1 MKALVL
7 SVVSFCL
14 VAAPTRVGAQ
24 QIDVRAV
31 AAEDQHPMTGAI
43 VGLEDAAG
51 RMAKPALVDEQG
63 RARITLDSAGRYRV
77 LVQRVGY
84 ERWRSAPLGV
94 GANDTLRVTAAL
106 VPRRTTLAA
115 VTVTGKRSCSS
126 APTGITRLAAVWEEA
141 RTALRSADLAARS
154 RTGELQVRHVTRDLD
169 PDLQVVRESTS
180 ATIVR
185 TNRPFQARPA
195 SELTARGYVWPAV
208 DGSIYNG
215 PDAAVLLSEDFVA
228 THCFS
233 LVEGD
238 RGAHAGQLGVAFQPS
253 PGRTLPDIAG
263 TIWVDADSSYLRA
276 VDYVYTN
283 TPDAAE
289 APHAG
294 GHVEFAPLDDGVWVV
309 RRWFIRTPRLAL
321 AAPRRVGTIR
331 STDWTSRLLGYH
343 EEGGVATRPEAGA
356 AAESRV
362 ALLSG
367 TVFDSTTQ
375 RPLAGARVAVS
386 DTYTATTDDGGTFRI
401 AVPLPRDDSSRHAV
415 RVEAPRLELLGL
427 PALEAVVRLDPAV
440 EQRIALAVPGV
451 DSLRARY
458 CRAPRGGT
466 AEAHLGGGPG
476 MLVGRVADSA
486 DAQAAD
492 HATISL
498 TWSRAVL
505 DQTSA
510 GTIAGTRSSAY
521 TVETRADGWFV
532 ACDLPVE
539 TPIAVSVAAA
549 GRRASATGGTA
560 PARATVRIPTSGLAT
575 IRLLAGGD
583 GASRER

>member
-1 MKALVL
+1 MKFFVL
-7 SVVSFCL
+7 SAVALCL
-14 VAAPTRVGAQ
+14 AAAPTRVGAQ
-24 QIDVRAV
+24 HIDVRAV
-31 AAEDQHPMTGAI
+31 SAEDQQPMTGAI
-43 VGLEDAAG
+43 VGFEDAAG
-51 RMAKPALVDEQG
+51 RMAKPALVDDQG
-63 RARITLDSAGRYRV
+63 RARIALDSAGRYRV

-84 ERWRSAPLGV
+84 ERWRSAPLDVGV
-94 GANDTLRVTAAL
+94 NDTLRVTAAL

-115 VTVTGKRSCSS
+115 VTVTGKRTCSS
-126 APTGITRLAAVWEEA
+126 APTGITRLAAVWDEA

-154 RTGELQVRHVTRDLD
+154 RVGELQVRHVTRELD
-169 PDLQVVRESTS
+169 PDLQVLRESTS
-180 ATIVR
+180 ATTVR

-195 SELTARGYVWPAV
+195 SELAARGYVWPSLE
-208 DGSIYNG
+208 GSIYNG
-215 PDAAVLLSEDFVA
+215 PDAAVLLSEDFVS

-238 RGAHAGQLGVAFQPS
+238 RDAHAGQLGVAFQPS

-276 VDYVYTN
+276 VDYVYTS
-283 TPDAAE
+283 TPDALE
-289 APHAG
+289 APRAG

-331 STDWTSRLLGYH
+331 STDWTSRLIGYH

-362 ALLSG
+362 AILSG

-375 RPLAGARVAVS
+375 RPLAGALVAVS
-386 DTYTATTDDGGTFRI
+386 DTYTATTDDGGAFRV
-401 AVPLPRDDSSRHAV
+401 AVPLPRDDSTRYAV
-415 RVEAPRLELLGL
+415 RVEAPRLKLLGL
-427 PALEAVVRLDPAV
+427 PALEAVVRLEPAV
-440 EQRIALAVPGV
+440 EQRIVLSVPGV

-458 CRAPRGGT
+458 CRPPRGGA
-466 AEAHLGGGPG
+466 AEDRLGGGPG
-476 MLVGRVADSA
+476 MLVGRVAGSA
-486 DAQAAD
+486 DAQATD
-492 HATISL
+492 RATIFL

-505 DQTSA
+505 DQTSS
-510 GTIAGTRSSAY
+510 GTIAGTRGSAY

-549 GRRASATGGTA
+549 GRGASTAGGTA
-560 PARATVRIPTSGLAT
+560 PSRTTVRIPSSGLAT
-575 IRLLAGGD
+575 IRLPAGGE
-583 GASRER
+583 GPSRER

>member
-1 MKALVL
+1 MKVFVL
-7 SVVSFCL
+7 SPVALCL
-14 VAAPTRVGAQ
+14 AAAPCRVEAQ

-51 RMAKPALVDEQG
+51 RMAKPALVDDQG
-63 RARITLDSAGRYRV
+63 RARIALDSAGQYRV
-77 LVQRVGY
+77 LIQRVGY
-84 ERWRSAPLGV
+84 ERWRSAPLRVGV
-94 GANDTLRVTAAL
+94 NDTLRVTAAL

-154 RTGELQVRHVTRDLD
+154 HVGELQVRHVTRELD
-169 PDLQVVRESTS
+169 PDLQVVGESTS
-180 ATIVR
+180 ATTVR

-195 SELTARGYVWPAV
+195 SELAARGYVWPSLDAA
-208 DGSIYNG
+208 IYNG

-233 LVEGD
+233 LVEGG
-238 RGAHAGQLGVAFQPS
+238 RGAHAGQIGVAFQPS

-283 TPDAAE
+283 APHAAE
-289 APHAG
+289 APRAG
-294 GHVEFAPLDDGVWVV
+294 GHVEFASLDNGVWVV

-331 STDWTSRLLGYH
+331 STDWTWRLLGYH
-343 EEGGVATRPEAGA
+343 EEGGVTTRPDGGA
-356 AAESRV
+356 SPGSRV
-362 ALLSG
+362 AILSG

-386 DTYTATTDDGGTFRI
+386 GTYAAMTDDGGAFRV
-401 AVPLPRDDSSRHAV
+401 AVPLSRDDTSRYAV

-427 PALEAVVRLDPAV
+427 PPLEAAVQLDAAV
-440 EQRIALAVPGV
+440 ERRITFAVPGV

-458 CRAPRGGT
+458 CGAQRGG
-466 AEAHLGGGPG
+466 ANDRLVGGPG
-476 MLVGRVADSA
+476 MLVGRVTGNA

-492 HATISL
+492 RATISL

-505 DQTSA
+505 DQTSS
-510 GTIAGTRSSAY
+510 GTIAGTRGSAY

-532 ACDLPVE
+532 ACDLPVD

-549 GRRASATGGTA
+549 GRRASATGDTA
-560 PARATVRIPTSGLAT
+560 PARATVRIPSSGLAT
-575 IRLLAGGD
+575 IRLPAGEEGP
-583 GASRER
+583 SRER